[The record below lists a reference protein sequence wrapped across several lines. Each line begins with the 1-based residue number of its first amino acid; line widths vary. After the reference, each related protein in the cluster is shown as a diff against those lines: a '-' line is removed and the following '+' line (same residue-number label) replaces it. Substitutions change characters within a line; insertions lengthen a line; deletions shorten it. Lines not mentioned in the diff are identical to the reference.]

1 MAIASSA
8 RAKVAIFDMML
19 MEPSKLAAI
28 DARIVWSISAAVE
41 AVARKSSRWLS
52 YSSEI
57 DIGAGAR
64 VPELAV
70 IHAFRKEI

>member
-1 MAIASSA
+1 MASASSA

-28 DARIVWSISAAVE
+28 DVRIVWSISAAVE
-41 AVARKSSRWLS
+41 AVARQSSGLFS
-52 YSSEI
+52 CSSEI
-57 DIGAGAR
+57 DIA
-64 VPELAV
+64 AV